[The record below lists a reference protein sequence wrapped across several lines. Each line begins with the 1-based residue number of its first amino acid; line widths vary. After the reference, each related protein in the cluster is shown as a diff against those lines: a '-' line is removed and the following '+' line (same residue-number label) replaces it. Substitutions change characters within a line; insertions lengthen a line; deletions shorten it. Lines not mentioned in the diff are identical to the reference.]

1 MTQGFLVIAQNSD
14 VDYVRQA
21 YALALSIKATQ
32 PTINNISIVTNDP
45 VPEEY
50 QQVFDQIIPIPFGDA
65 AVSSEWKVENRW
77 KLYYASPYDETIVFD
92 TDMLVLDNIEHAWKF
107 VKDRDLFFT
116 SHVKDY
122 KDRTI
127 VDTVYRKTFIEN
139 NLPNLYCGMFY
150 FKKSETA
157 LTFFKLVEFITNNW
171 QRIYYDNAPK
181 HQQKF
186 FSMDVTVSIAA
197 KILGIDTEIVHHNS
211 PFTFK
216 HMKPALQGWDPV
228 PALWINQTMIYFNNY
243 KELYFNNFKQ
253 SGVVHYVEDQFL
265 TDQIIEELNVQS

>member
-21 YALALSIKATQ
+21 YALALSIRATQ
-32 PTINNISIVTNDP
+32 PTINNISLVTNDP
-45 VPEEY
+45 VPEKY
-50 QQVFDQIIPIPFGDA
+50 QQAFDKIIPIPFGDA
-65 AVSSEWKVENRW
+65 AANSEWKIENRW
-77 KLYYASPYDETIVFD
+77 KLYHASPYDETIVFD
-92 TDMLVLDNIEHAWKF
+92 TDMLVLDNIEYVWKF

-122 KDRTI
+122 KNRTI
-127 VDTVYRKTFIEN
+127 VDTVYRKTFVEN

-181 HQQKF
+181 QQQKF

-197 KILGIDTEIVHHNS
+197 KMLGIDNEIIHSGS

-216 HMKPALQGWDPV
+216 HMKPALQGWDPI
-228 PALWINQTMIYFNNY
+228 PDSCLNQLMIYFNDNN
-243 KELYFNNFKQ
+243 ELYFNNFKQ
-253 SGVVHYVEDQFL
+253 SGIVHYVEDQFL
-265 TDQIIEELNVQS
+265 TDQIIEKLNV